1 MTTEMPKL
9 LSKTEVIN
17 LLMVS
22 DRTLEKLVGARKF
35 PPPLR
40 LGKTVRWAETAVKA
54 WLDRQLEPQ
63 LTWEPPVRRSVRPVK
78 S

>member
-22 DRTLEKLVGARKF
+22 DRTLEKLVCARKF
-35 PPPLR
+35 PPPLK

-63 LTWEPPVRRSVRPVK
+63 MTWEPTARRSMRSVK